1 MSRGG
6 EGNGG
11 GGRDSDSQRNM
22 SVDGLNPNRQ
32 RGFGAAASKRIETP
46 TLNDMRARQGAVVAK
61 FMNFMLRKNTILI
74 DLYDRAFFA
83 KRPNLDSLAN
93 FVYSDLCPSADLR
106 SEVMDVQLHPVKM
119 MLFVKFKSENSRD
132 QVVGRL
138 QAPNG
143 LMWTDYGVN
152 VRGHSLDATVKVIT
166 VLGASPETTEEE
178 MKAAFV
184 DAGIGEVVEASRG
197 LLDEKRLPGVTNG
210 KWKVRVKILDP
221 DRAIPSYI
229 IRKEEGELWSLL
241 FDGRRFV
248 CWKCGSADHIGDKCR
263 EHERTFKEVSGD
275 NNDNDGGTA
284 PSLGQP

>member
-1 MSRGG
+1 MTGG
-6 EGNGG
+6 GGGNGG
-11 GGRDSDSQRNM
+11 GGRDRDSQRNM
-22 SVDGLNPNRQ
+22 QGSSDGLNPNRQ
-32 RGFGAAASKRIETP
+32 KGFGAQASKRVETP

-61 FMNFMLRKNTILI
+61 FMNFMLRKNAIVI
-74 DLYDRAFFA
+74 DLYDRPFFA
-83 KRPNLDSLAN
+83 KRPTWDNLAN

-119 MLFVKFKSENSRD
+119 MLFIKFKSENSRD

-143 LMWTDYGVN
+143 LRWTDYGVN
-152 VRGHSLDATVKVIT
+152 VRGHSLDATVKIIT
-166 VLGASPETTEEE
+166 VLGARPETTEEE

-184 DAGIGEVVEASRG
+184 EAGIGEVVEVSRG

-229 IRKEEGELWSLL
+229 IRKEEGEL
-241 FDGRRFV
+241 
-248 CWKCGSADHIGDKCR
+248 
-263 EHERTFKEVSGD
+263 
-275 NNDNDGGTA
+275 
-284 PSLGQP
+284 